1 MSTSVNDLLVLGG
14 GVTGLAIAR
23 LAARSGWPVVLAE
36 RDDIGHGASTA
47 TSHMLHG
54 GLRYLEHGRFSL
66 VREALS
72 ERMTVSRLAPSLARP
87 TRFLVP
93 LRRGDRVGPLRLRA
107 ALALYDLLAGRAAP
121 SPYVM
126 ADARQALALE
136 PGLERDGLRGA
147 GVYSDVV
154 MDDARLNIAVARDAQ
169 AAGARILTRTE
180 LVAARPDASR
190 GTIHVELRERGS
202 GEVTSLETR
211 LIVNAT
217 GAWSDRTRATVL
229 GMLQPGAPD
238 PPRMLKP
245 SRGTHLVYPAL
256 TQGHGLVT
264 LAADGRVLFVVPFA
278 GRSLVG
284 TTEVE
289 VPSPPSDADRRPHA
303 DEIRYLAREV
313 ARLVPA
319 AARVHPIA
327 VYAGVRPLAAAEEGV
342 GEASREHRIAV
353 DGALLTIVGGKYTT
367 FRRMAEDL
375 VVRAA
380 GLLKREVVPRDDFSD
395 PLPVPL
401 ADSVSDEAFA
411 EHAIQHEWA
420 RSLDDL
426 VRRRSTRWLANDRGL
441 GAARAMTPVLA
452 RVLGWDA
459 SREKDE
465 IDRFENAL
473 RDELMMLDRALA
485 TR

>member
-1 MSTSVNDLLVLGG
+1 MSNVLDLLVLGG
-14 GVTGLAIAR
+14 GVTGLGIAR
-23 LAARSGWPVVLAE
+23 LAARSGWPVLIAE
-36 RDDIGHGASTA
+36 RDDLGAGASSA

-66 VREALS
+66 VREALV
-72 ERMTVSRLAPSLARP
+72 ERMTVSKLAPALARP
-87 TRFLVP
+87 VRFLVP
-93 LRRGDRVGPLRLRA
+93 LRKGDRVGPLRLRA
-107 ALALYDLLAGRAAP
+107 ALALYDLLAGKQAP

-136 PGLERDGLRGA
+136 PGLEREGLRGA
-147 GVYSDVV
+147 GIYSDVV
-154 MDDARLNIAVARDAQ
+154 MDDARLNIAVARDAA
-169 AAGARILTRTE
+169 AAGARLLTHTE
-180 LVAARPDASR
+180 LIAARPDASR
-190 GTIHVELRERGS
+190 GTVHVELRHRDT
-202 GEVTSLETR
+202 GEVTTLETR

-229 GMLQPGAPD
+229 GMLQPGAVD
-238 PPRMLKP
+238 PPRLLRP

-264 LAADGRVLFVVPFA
+264 LAGDGRVMFVVPFA

-289 VPSPPSDADRRPHA
+289 VPSPPSDADRRPSP

-313 ARLVPA
+313 ARLVPG
-319 AARVHPIA
+319 AARAHPIA
-327 VYAGVRPLAAAEEGV
+327 VYAGIRPLAAAEEGV
-342 GEASREHRIAV
+342 GEASREHRIVV
-353 DGALLTIVGGKYTT
+353 DDDRLLTIVGGKYTT

-380 GLLKREVVPRDDFSD
+380 TILKRETIPRDDFAE
-395 PLPVPL
+395 PLPLTLPEHM
-401 ADSVSDEAFA
+401 APDAFA
-411 EHAIQHEWA
+411 AEAIESEWA

-426 VRRRSTRWLANDRGL
+426 IRRRSAYWLADDRGL
-441 GAARAMTPVLA
+441 SAARAMTPVLA
-452 RVLGWDA
+452 RLLGWDA
-459 SREKDE
+459 TREKDE
-465 IDRFENAL
+465 IDRFENAI

>member
-1 MSTSVNDLLVLGG
+1 MHDLVVLGG

-23 LAARSGWPVVLAE
+23 LAARSGWAVSLAE
-36 RDDIGHGASTA
+36 RDDLGHGASSA

-66 VREALS
+66 VREALA
-72 ERMTVSRLAPSLARP
+72 ERMTVSRLAPTLARP
-87 TRFLVP
+87 VRFLVP
-93 LRRGDRVGPLRLRA
+93 LRKGDRVGPLRLRA
-107 ALALYDLLAGRAAP
+107 ALALYDLLAGKNAP

-126 ADARQALALE
+126 ADKRQALALE

-147 GVYSDVV
+147 GLYADVV
-154 MDDARLNIAVARDAQ
+154 MDDARLNIAVARDAH
-169 AAGARILTRTE
+169 AAGARLHTRTD
-180 LVAARPDASR
+180 LVAARPDAGR
-190 GTIHVELRERGS
+190 GTVHVELRHRDT
-202 GEVTSLETR
+202 GEVTSIETR

-217 GAWSDRTRATVL
+217 GAWADRTRAIVL
-229 GMLQPGAPD
+229 GMMQPGSPD
-238 PPRMLKP
+238 PPRLVRP

-264 LAADGRVLFVVPFA
+264 LAGDGRVLFVVPFA

-284 TTEVE
+284 TTEIE
-289 VPSPPSDADRRPHA
+289 VPSPPSDADRRPSP

-313 ARLVPA
+313 ARVVPA
-319 AARVHPIA
+319 AARTHPIA
-327 VYAGVRPLAAAEEGV
+327 VYAGIRPLASAEEGV

-367 FRRMAEDL
+367 FRRMAQDL

-380 GLLKREVVPRDDFSD
+380 ELLKREVIPKDDFTD
-395 PLPVPL
+395 PLPAPL
-401 ADSVSDEAFA
+401 PDDTSDEAFA
-411 EHAIQHEWA
+411 ADAIEHQWA

-441 GAARAMTPVLA
+441 GAARKMTPVLA
-452 RVLGWDA
+452 RALGWDA
-459 SREKDE
+459 DREKDE
-465 IDRFENAL
+465 IDRFENAI